1 VLPGYLERFW
11 PRATVDVV
19 EIDPGVTNAAFAAF
33 GLDPNTRINT
43 ISLDARNY
51 VDGLIEQ
58 QKRDLPTKRYDF
70 IYEDALNDYSVPY
83 QLTTKEF
90 NDKLYRLLSD
100 DGIYMV
106 ELIDTFDSG
115 LFIGA
120 FVSTLEQT
128 FPFVAVISQNDVKR
142 YDRSTYVV
150 VAAKHKLN
158 LTDVCKNFEVNRVA
172 WYLSEPE
179 IAQLRGKSNGITL
192 TDDYAP
198 VENMLAPVALRNVEN
213 RSAIIAEQAAKYASR
228 GDLRKAMQKLEF
240 LALTDPAFSIGRYGL
255 VALVFADAGKT
266 DEALHVLTSALDR
279 FTDAQYREQ
288 MLPLRYNYAVFL
300 KKTGKD
306 RQAAEQLDT
315 ATKICNELLA
325 ENPQLVEPYR
335 VLGNVFAENGDFQK
349 AVEYFQK
356 AVALQPDNPENYMNL
371 IQALEVGGKRDSAI
385 ETAQKAVEFF
395 RALRRTQD
403 AENIKQYL
411 DQLPH

>member
-19 EIDPGVTNAAFAAF
+19 EIDPGVTKAAFAAF

-58 QKRDLPTKRYDF
+58 QKRGLPTKRYDF
-70 IYEDALNDYSVPY
+70 IYEDALDNYTVPY

-90 NDKLYRLLSD
+90 NDKLYELLTD

-115 LFIGA
+115 LFLGA

-128 FPFVAVISQNDVKR
+128 FPFVAVISQNDVTR

-150 VAAKHKLN
+150 VAAKRKLD
-158 LTDVCKNFEVNRVA
+158 LAEVCSGFEVNRVA

-179 IAQLRGKSNGITL
+179 IEQLRDKSNGIIL

-198 VENMLAPVALRNVEN
+198 VENMLKPVALRNVEKQ
-213 RSAIIAEQAAKYASR
+213 SEVITEQAKEYASQ
-228 GDLRKAMQKLEF
+228 GNLQKAMQKLET
-240 LALTDPAFSIGRYGL
+240 LARTDPVFSVRVYDM
-255 VALVFADAGKT
+255 VALIFADAGRTDDALRVLKT
-266 DEALHVLTSALDR
+266 ALDR
-279 FTDAQYREQ
+279 FTDRQYREQ
-288 MLPLRYNYAVFL
+288 MLPLRYNYAAFL

-306 RQAAEQLDT
+306 RQAAEQFDAT
-315 ATKICNELLA
+315 AQICGELIA
-325 ENPQLVEPYR
+325 ENPRSVEPYR
-335 VLGNVFAENGDFQK
+335 VLGNIFAEKGDFTGAVENFRK
-349 AVEYFQK
+349 AVD
-356 AVALQPDNPENYMNL
+356 LQPDNPDIRMNL
-371 IQALEVGGKRDSAI
+371 VQALEVGGNHNSAVQA
-385 ETAQKAVEFF
+385 AQKAIEYFQ
-395 RALRRTQD
+395 ALRRPRD
-403 AENIKQYL
+403 AESIKQYL
-411 DQLPH
+411 DQMPR